1 METVDK
7 TALER
12 LNESIAADKEK
23 PALSAGV
30 SANLKHEDKDIV
42 ADVSRISAAEIAA
55 QKRQRLAQKDT
66 PGSLSDRWN
75 EGAAQ
80 KRPRF
85 VSGPPGSSG
94 TSMPPVVL
102 HREKNPS
109 SLFINRRK
117 GSRGSKDGDRS
128 RSRDTRTTGTGNPI
142 NGAQRVVPQAPQP
155 SYGARPPPPLPPFA
169 RAQPPPPPPYMPPP
183 PPPPHMPP
191 PLPSSSA
198 PPSLRERT
206 LSPRPSQSS
215 YRGSFDRDRS
225 PEPRYD
231 RDQAGRVGHSNSHI
245 RSHSRSRSRG
255 RSHSRSNGRQKP
267 PGPSSSTNYRSNPG
281 YHQHDQSH
289 RRHNRETNRDRNGGS
304 RSNTNDSSSSANT
317 TSTRRHKR
325 PKVRGSFLRPEPAP
339 EYYGGRA
346 GNNKKHDDVVS
357 PEKLISG
364 LLRR

>member
-1 METVDK
+1 PANLFSDQSPDSAYVADGEGDRAEFIMETVDK

-12 LNESIAADKEK
+12 LNESIVADNEK
-23 PALSAGV
+23 LALSAGV
-30 SANLKHEDKDIV
+30 GANLKHEDKDMV

-85 VSGPPGSSG
+85 VSGPPGPSG

-117 GSRGSKDGDRS
+117 GSRGSRDGDRS
-128 RSRDTRTTGTGNPI
+128 RSRDTRTTGTDNPI

-155 SYGARPPPPLPPFA
+155 PYGARPPPPLPPFA
-169 RAQPPPPPPYMPPP
+169 RAQPPPPPY
-183 PPPPHMPP
+183 MPP

-206 LSPRPSQSS
+206 L
-215 YRGSFDRDRS
+215 
-225 PEPRYD
+225 
-231 RDQAGRVGHSNSHI
+231 I
-245 RSHSRSRSRG
+245 IRSRS
-255 RSHSRSNGRQKP
+255 KP
-267 PGPSSSTNYRSNPG
+267 
-281 YHQHDQSH
+281 
-289 RRHNRETNRDRNGGS
+289 
-304 RSNTNDSSSSANT
+304 
-317 TSTRRHKR
+317 
-325 PKVRGSFLRPEPAP
+325 
-339 EYYGGRA
+339 
-346 GNNKKHDDVVS
+346 
-357 PEKLISG
+357 
-364 LLRR
+364 